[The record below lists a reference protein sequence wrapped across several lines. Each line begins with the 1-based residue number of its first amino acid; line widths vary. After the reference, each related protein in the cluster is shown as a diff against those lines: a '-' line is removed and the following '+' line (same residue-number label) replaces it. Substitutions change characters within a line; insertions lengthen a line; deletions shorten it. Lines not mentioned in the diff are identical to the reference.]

1 MATLLDSRGRRRTRT
16 HPVRSPPPTR
26 HPYPAQDCPVEWVER
41 GFRPC
46 LAPATRMTSGEPFPL
61 CVSASSSGKRGL
73 CSFIDIRALP
83 GVPRACVLVPCVC
96 VLVPRACALVPHA
109 CVLAIARVHPEFI
122 FETPTHSA
130 RGPVGGPS
138 GGALTNGTSAL
149 FKKTHRAPLP
159 PPPREDTGE
168 QGHQKWALARRGI
181 LDCPGSRAGRNTFLL
196 GR

>member
-1 MATLLDSRGRRRTRT
+1 MRNGHLAGQQGQKTDQD
-16 HPVRSPPPTR
+16 PPGEITPPR

-73 CSFIDIRALP
+73 CSFVDIRALP
-83 GVPRACVLVPCVC
+83 GVPRVCVLVPCVC
-96 VLVPRACALVPHA
+96 ALVPRA

-149 FKKTHRAPLP
+149 FKKTPQSPL
-159 PPPREDTGE
+159 
-168 QGHQKWALARRGI
+168 AA
-181 LDCPGSRAGRNTFLL
+181 SSA
-196 GR
+196 

>member
-1 MATLLDSRGRRRTRT
+1 MRNGHLAGQQGQKTDQD
-16 HPVRSPPPTR
+16 PPGEVTPPR

-46 LAPATRMTSGEPFPL
+46 LARGSLFPSAFQCLRLENGDYVASSTSGHYRECPVRVHLCPARVYSCPVCVYSCPARVYLPSLVFTQNSYLRPQLTARGDRSAGLRGEP
-61 CVSASSSGKRGL
+61 SRMG
-73 CSFIDIRALP
+73 
-83 GVPRACVLVPCVC
+83 LVPF
-96 VLVPRACALVPHA
+96 LKRP
-109 CVLAIARVHPEFI
+109 
-122 FETPTHSA
+122 
-130 RGPVGGPS
+130 
-138 GGALTNGTSAL
+138 
-149 FKKTHRAPLP
+149 HRAPLP

>member
-1 MATLLDSRGRRRTRT
+1 MRNVHPAGQLGQKTDQDPPSEVTPPHTPPLPRPGLPSGVGGAWVPALLG
-16 HPVRSPPPTR
+16 
-26 HPYPAQDCPVEWVER
+26 
-41 GFRPC
+41 
-46 LAPATRMTSGEPFPL
+46 SGEPFPL
-61 CVSASSSGKRGL
+61 CVSVSSSGKRGL
-73 CSFIDIRALP
+73 CSFVDIRALP
-83 GVPRACVLVPCVC
+83 GVPRAC

>member
-16 HPVRSPPPTR
+16 HPVRSPPPR

-46 LAPATRMTSGEPFPL
+46 LARGSLFPSAFQCLHLENGDYVASSTSGHYRECPVRVHSCPVCVYSCLARVYLPSLVFTQNSYLRPQLTARGDRSAGLRGEP
-61 CVSASSSGKRGL
+61 SRMG
-73 CSFIDIRALP
+73 
-83 GVPRACVLVPCVC
+83 LVPF
-96 VLVPRACALVPHA
+96 LKRP
-109 CVLAIARVHPEFI
+109 
-122 FETPTHSA
+122 
-130 RGPVGGPS
+130 
-138 GGALTNGTSAL
+138 
-149 FKKTHRAPLP
+149 HRAPLP

-196 GR
+196 GQ